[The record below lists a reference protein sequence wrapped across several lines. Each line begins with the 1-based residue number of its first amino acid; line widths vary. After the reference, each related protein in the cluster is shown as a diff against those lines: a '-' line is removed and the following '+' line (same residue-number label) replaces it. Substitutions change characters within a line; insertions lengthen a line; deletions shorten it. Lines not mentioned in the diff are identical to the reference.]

1 MVLEHQLKIQLSRND
16 PGEEFKVS
24 RRFRRI
30 FRYMQSDSI
39 EFMDAPCVMCEV
51 IIFGAVVSSVS
62 SADEAN
68 VDARL
73 LFCSVTVC

>member
-1 MVLEHQLKIQLSRND
+1 
-16 PGEEFKVS
+16 
-24 RRFRRI
+24 
-30 FRYMQSDSI
+30 
-39 EFMDAPCVMCEV
+39 MDAPCVMCEV